1 MPQWLQRNGYQLIYP
16 FIVQRCSVFQLDG
29 RLVDNCKCTGFICFI
44 SWAAATGRT
53 EGINVGAGVA
63 ARQAG
68 PPSCCPHCAKLIAS
82 LYLRLSCTPL
92 LCIFSIN
99 VLQSQARLP
108 SCKGLITVATLPRSL
123 WRLPRTRS
131 VRHSPTFLELRTL
144 QVQTN
149 SIPNNLQT
157 NLFQSPYA
165 PKKLSIR
172 RDSIGQSCRTGVL
185 WCTGVAVKRGGGRVW
200 EWRRYCGLISS
211 QLALLLL
218 TPHSRQPRG
227 TQYGLVLKRMN

>member
-1 MPQWLQRNGYQLIYP
+1 M
-16 FIVQRCSVFQLDG
+16 FQLDG

-131 VRHSPTFLELRTL
+131 VRHSPTFLELRTAGANYFYTK
-144 QVQTN
+144 QPANKFIPKSVCAQKTVHQTG
-149 SIPNNLQT
+149 LHW
-157 NLFQSPYA
+157 A
-165 PKKLSIR
+165 KLSY
-172 RDSIGQSCRTGVL
+172 
-185 WCTGVAVKRGGGRVW
+185 WCTMVYR
-200 EWRRYCGLISS
+200 
-211 QLALLLL
+211 
-218 TPHSRQPRG
+218 
-227 TQYGLVLKRMN
+227 